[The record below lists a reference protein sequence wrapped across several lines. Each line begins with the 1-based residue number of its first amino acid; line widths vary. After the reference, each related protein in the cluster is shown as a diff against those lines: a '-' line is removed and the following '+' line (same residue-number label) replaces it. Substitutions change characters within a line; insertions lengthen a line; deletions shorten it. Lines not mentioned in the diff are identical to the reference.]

1 MKRTKAEMLPIG
13 EPVVQVED
21 TVATQLGSAESL
33 GSDDE
38 RPVAVLWIFDPEQR
52 HFLREYYV
60 KKQAPK
66 PNGKLIGFR
75 KKSL

>member
-1 MKRTKAEMLPIG
+1 MFPIG
-13 EPVVQVED
+13 EPAVQVED
-21 TVATQLGSAESL
+21 TVAIELGSAESL

-38 RPVAVLWIFDPEQR
+38 RPVAVLWLIDPEQR
-52 HFLREYYV
+52 HGFREYYV

-75 KKSL
+75 KKAP